1 MMFITDK
8 ALIQGNQVAIRN
20 GSYSPTFFTNAGL
33 NSVTVTASKD
43 GVIFTN
49 LFELAPNQTKHTTD
63 NYFYYKMLGNNPVV
77 YVNSEVNWWEP
88 TNNNNNNN
96 TGNVDL
102 TEVNQKISAL
112 TTELNGKATPQQI
125 AEAINKLIGGADS
138 SSDTLKEL
146 ADMISSNQDTTDYLQ
161 NYLNER
167 GAI

>member
-33 NSVTVTASKD
+33 NDVTVTASKD

-49 LFELAPNQTKHTTD
+49 LFELASNQTKHTTD
-63 NYFYYKMLGNNPVV
+63 VYFYYKMLGNNPVV

-88 TNNNNNNN
+88 TNNNN

-146 ADMISSNQDTTDYLQ
+146 ADMISSNQDMTNYLQ
-161 NYLNER
+161 NYLSER
-167 GAI
+167 GDI

>member
-20 GSYSPTFFTNAGL
+20 GSYSPTFFTNVGL
-33 NSVTVTASKD
+33 NDVTVTASKD

-49 LFELAPNQTKHTTD
+49 LFELASNQTKHTTD
-63 NYFYYKMLGNNPVV
+63 VYFYYKMLGNNPVV

-88 TNNNNNNN
+88 TNNNN

-146 ADMISSNQDTTDYLQ
+146 ADMISSNQDMTNYLQ
-161 NYLNER
+161 NYLSER
-167 GAI
+167 GDI

>member
-1 MMFITDK
+1 MFITDK

-49 LFELAPNQTKHTTD
+49 LFELAPHQTKHTTD

-77 YVNSEVNWWEP
+77 YVNSEVNWWK
-88 TNNNNNNN
+88 N

>member
-1 MMFITDK
+1 MIFMTDK
-8 ALIQGNQVAIRN
+8 ALVQGNQVAIRN
-20 GSYSPTFFTNAGL
+20 GSYSPTFFTNVGL
-33 NSVTVTASKD
+33 NDVTVTASKD

-49 LFELAPNQTKHTTD
+49 LFELASNQTKHTTD
-63 NYFYYKMLGNNPVV
+63 NYFYYKMLGSNPVV

-88 TNNNNNNN
+88 TNNNN

-146 ADMISSNQDTTDYLQ
+146 ADMISSNQDTTNYLQ
-161 NYLNER
+161 NYLSER
-167 GAI
+167 GDI

>member
-1 MMFITDK
+1 MIFMTDK
-8 ALIQGNQVAIRN
+8 ALVQGNQVAIRN
-20 GSYSPTFFTNAGL
+20 GSYSPTFFTNVGL
-33 NSVTVTASKD
+33 NDVTVTASKD

-49 LFELAPNQTKHTTD
+49 LFELASNQTKHTTD
-63 NYFYYKMLGNNPVV
+63 NYFYYKMLGNSPVV

-88 TNNNNNNN
+88 TNNNN

-146 ADMISSNQDTTDYLQ
+146 ADMISSNQDMTNYLQ
-161 NYLNER
+161 NYLSER
-167 GAI
+167 GDI

>member
-1 MMFITDK
+1 MIFMTDK
-8 ALIQGNQVAIRN
+8 ALVQGNQVAIRN
-20 GSYSPTFFTNAGL
+20 GSYSPTFFTNVGL
-33 NSVTVTASKD
+33 NDVTVTASKD

-49 LFELAPNQTKHTTD
+49 LFELASNQTKHTTD
-63 NYFYYKMLGNNPVV
+63 NYFYYKMLGSNPVV

-88 TNNNNNNN
+88 TNNNNN

-138 SSDTLKEL
+138 SSDTVKEL

-161 NYLNER
+161 NYLSER
-167 GAI
+167 GDI

>member
-1 MMFITDK
+1 MIFITDK

-20 GSYSPTFFTNAGL
+20 GSYSPTFFTNVGL
-33 NSVTVTASKD
+33 NNVTVTASKD

-49 LFELAPNQTKHTTD
+49 LFELVPNQTKHTTD
-63 NYFYYKMLGNNPVV
+63 NYFYYKMLGSNPVV

-88 TNNNNNNN
+88 TNNNN

-125 AEAINKLIGGADS
+125 AEAIDKLIGGADS

-146 ADMISSNQDTTDYLQ
+146 ADMISSNQDTTNYLQ
-161 NYLNER
+161 NYLSER
-167 GAI
+167 GDI

>member
-63 NYFYYKMLGNNPVV
+63 NYFYYRMLGNNPVV

-88 TNNNNNNN
+88 TSNNNN

-146 ADMISSNQDTTDYLQ
+146 ADMISSNQDTDYLQ

>member
-1 MMFITDK
+1 MFITDK

-63 NYFYYKMLGNNPVV
+63 NYFYYRMLGNNPVV

-88 TNNNNNNN
+88 TSNNNN

-146 ADMISSNQDTTDYLQ
+146 ADMISSNQDTDYLQ

>member
-1 MMFITDK
+1 MMFMTDK

-33 NSVTVTASKD
+33 NNVTVMASKD

-49 LFELAPNQTKHTTD
+49 LFELAPNQIKHTTD
-63 NYFYYKMLGNNPVV
+63 NYYYYKMLGNNPVV

-88 TNNNNNNN
+88 TNNN

-112 TTELNGKATPQQI
+112 TAELNGKATPQQI

>member
-1 MMFITDK
+1 MFITDK

-49 LFELAPNQTKHTTD
+49 LFELAPHQTKHTTD

-77 YVNSEVNWWEP
+77 YVNSEVNWWE
-88 TNNNNNNN
+88 NK
-96 TGNVDL
+96 GNVDL

>member
-20 GSYSPTFFTNAGL
+20 GSYSPTFFTNVGL
-33 NSVTVTASKD
+33 NNVTVTASKD

-63 NYFYYKMLGNNPVV
+63 NYFYYRMLGNNPVV

-88 TNNNNNNN
+88 TSNNNN

-146 ADMISSNQDTTDYLQ
+146 ADMISSNQDTDYLQ

>member
-1 MMFITDK
+1 MFITDK

-49 LFELAPNQTKHTTD
+49 LFELAPHQTKHTTD

-88 TNNNNNNN
+88 TNNNNNN

>member
-1 MMFITDK
+1 MIFMTDK

-33 NSVTVTASKD
+33 NNVTVIASKD

-77 YVNSEVNWWEP
+77 YVNSEVNWWGP
-88 TNNNNNNN
+88 TNNNNN

-146 ADMISSNQDTTDYLQ
+146 ADMISSKQDTTNYLQ
-161 NYLNER
+161 NYLSER
-167 GAI
+167 GDI

>member
-49 LFELAPNQTKHTTD
+49 LFELAPHQTKHTTD

-77 YVNSEVNWWEP
+77 YVNSEVNWWK
-88 TNNNNNNN
+88 N

>member
-49 LFELAPNQTKHTTD
+49 LFELAPHQTKHTTD

-77 YVNSEVNWWEP
+77 YVNSEVNWWE
-88 TNNNNNNN
+88 N

>member
-1 MMFITDK
+1 MIFMTDK
-8 ALIQGNQVAIRN
+8 ALVQGNQVAIRN
-20 GSYSPTFFTNAGL
+20 GSYSPTFFTNVGL
-33 NSVTVTASKD
+33 NDVTVTASKD

-49 LFELAPNQTKHTTD
+49 LFELASNQTKHTTD
-63 NYFYYKMLGNNPVV
+63 NYFYYKMLGSNPVV

-88 TNNNNNNN
+88 TNNNN

-161 NYLNER
+161 NYLSER
-167 GAI
+167 GNI

>member
-20 GSYSPTFFTNAGL
+20 GSYSPTFFTNVGL
-33 NSVTVTASKD
+33 NDVTVTASKD

-49 LFELAPNQTKHTTD
+49 LFELASNQTKHTTD
-63 NYFYYKMLGNNPVV
+63 NYFYYKMLGSNPVV

-88 TNNNNNNN
+88 TNNNN

-146 ADMISSNQDTTDYLQ
+146 ADMISSNQDTTNYLQ
-161 NYLNER
+161 NYLSER
-167 GAI
+167 GDI

>member
-1 MMFITDK
+1 MFITDK

-49 LFELAPNQTKHTTD
+49 LFELAPHQTKHTTD

-88 TNNNNNNN
+88 TSNNNNN

>member
-1 MMFITDK
+1 MIFITDK

-20 GSYSPTFFTNAGL
+20 GSYSPTFFTNVGL
-33 NSVTVTASKD
+33 NNVTVTASKD

-49 LFELAPNQTKHTTD
+49 LFELASNQTKHTTD
-63 NYFYYKMLGNNPVV
+63 NYFYYKMLGNSPVV

-88 TNNNNNNN
+88 TNNNN

-112 TTELNGKATPQQI
+112 TTELNGKATPQQV

-146 ADMISSNQDTTDYLQ
+146 ADMISSNQDTTNYLQ
-161 NYLNER
+161 NYLSER
-167 GAI
+167 GDI

>member
-1 MMFITDK
+1 MMFMTDK

-20 GSYSPTFFTNAGL
+20 GSYSPTFFTNVGL
-33 NSVTVTASKD
+33 NDVTVTASKD

-49 LFELAPNQTKHTTD
+49 LFELASNQTKHTTD
-63 NYFYYKMLGNNPVV
+63 NYFYYKMLGSNPVV

-88 TNNNNNNN
+88 TNNNN
-96 TGNVDL
+96 
-102 TEVNQKISAL
+102 EVNQKISAL

-161 NYLNER
+161 NYLSER
-167 GAI
+167 GDI

>member
-20 GSYSPTFFTNAGL
+20 GSYSPTFFTNVGL
-33 NSVTVTASKD
+33 NNVTVTASKD

-63 NYFYYKMLGNNPVV
+63 NYFYYKMLGNSPVV

-88 TNNNNNNN
+88 VDSN
-96 TGNVDL
+96 TGTVDL
-102 TEVNQKISAL
+102 TEINQKISAL
-112 TTELNGKATPQQI
+112 TIELNNKATPQQI
-125 AEAINKLIGGADS
+125 AEAINKLIGGADT

-146 ADMISSNQDTTDYLQ
+146 ADMISNNQDTTDYLQ
-161 NYLNER
+161 NYLSER
-167 GAI
+167 GNI

>member
-33 NSVTVTASKD
+33 NDVTVTASKD

-49 LFELAPNQTKHTTD
+49 LFELASNQTKHTTD
-63 NYFYYKMLGNNPVV
+63 NYFYYKMLGSNPVV

-88 TNNNNNNN
+88 TNNN

-146 ADMISSNQDTTDYLQ
+146 ADTISSNQDTTDYLQ
-161 NYLNER
+161 NYLSER
-167 GAI
+167 GDI

>member
-49 LFELAPNQTKHTTD
+49 LFELAPHQTKHTTD
-63 NYFYYKMLGNNPVV
+63 NYFYYKMLGNNSVV

-88 TNNNNNNN
+88 TSNNNN

-146 ADMISSNQDTTDYLQ
+146 ADMISSNQDTTNYLQ
-161 NYLNER
+161 NYLSER
-167 GAI
+167 GDI

>member
-1 MMFITDK
+1 MFITDK
-8 ALIQGNQVAIRN
+8 ALIQGNQVTIRN

-49 LFELAPNQTKHTTD
+49 LFELAPHQTKHTTD

-77 YVNSEVNWWEP
+77 YVNSEVNWWE
-88 TNNNNNNN
+88 N

>member
-1 MMFITDK
+1 MIFITDK

-20 GSYSPTFFTNAGL
+20 GSYSPTFFTNVGL
-33 NSVTVTASKD
+33 NNVTVTASKD

-49 LFELAPNQTKHTTD
+49 LFELASNQTKHTTD
-63 NYFYYKMLGNNPVV
+63 NYFYYKMLGSNPVV

-88 TNNNNNNN
+88 TNNNN

-146 ADMISSNQDTTDYLQ
+146 ADMISSNQDMTNYLQ
-161 NYLNER
+161 NYLSER
-167 GAI
+167 GDI

>member
-33 NSVTVTASKD
+33 NDVTVTASKD

-49 LFELAPNQTKHTTD
+49 LFELASNQTKHTTD
-63 NYFYYKMLGNNPVV
+63 VYFYYKMLGNNPVV

-88 TNNNNNNN
+88 TNNNN

-125 AEAINKLIGGADS
+125 VEAINKLIGGADS

-146 ADMISSNQDTTDYLQ
+146 ADMISSNQDMTNYLQ
-161 NYLNER
+161 NYLSER
-167 GAI
+167 GDI

>member
-63 NYFYYKMLGNNPVV
+63 NYFYYKMLGNNPAV

-88 TNNNNNNN
+88 TNNNN

-146 ADMISSNQDTTDYLQ
+146 ADMISSNQDTTNYLQ

>member
-1 MMFITDK
+1 MMFMTDK
-8 ALIQGNQVAIRN
+8 ALLQGNQVAIRN
-20 GSYSPTFFTNAGL
+20 GSYSPTFFTNVGL
-33 NSVTVTASKD
+33 NDVTVTASKD

-88 TNNNNNNN
+88 TNNNN

-146 ADMISSNQDTTDYLQ
+146 ADMISSNQDTTNYLQ

-167 GAI
+167 GDI

>member
-1 MMFITDK
+1 MIFMTDK
-8 ALIQGNQVAIRN
+8 ALIQSNQVAIRN

-33 NSVTVTASKD
+33 NNVTVVASKD

-49 LFELAPNQTKHTTD
+49 LFELAPSQIKHTTD
-63 NYFYYKMLGNNPVV
+63 VYFYYKMLGNNPVV

-88 TNNNNNNN
+88 TSNNN

-146 ADMISSNQDTTDYLQ
+146 ADMISSNQDTTNYLQ

-167 GAI
+167 GGI

>member
-49 LFELAPNQTKHTTD
+49 LFELAPHQTKHTTD

-77 YVNSEVNWWEP
+77 YVNSEVNWWE
-88 TNNNNNNN
+88 NK
-96 TGNVDL
+96 GNVDL

>member
-8 ALIQGNQVAIRN
+8 ALISGNQVAIRN
-20 GSYSPTFFTNAGL
+20 GSYSPTFFTNVGL
-33 NSVTVTASKD
+33 NDVTVTASKD

-49 LFELAPNQTKHTTD
+49 LFELATNQTKHTAD
-63 NYFYYKMLGNNPVV
+63 VYFYYKMLGSNPVV

-88 TNNNNNNN
+88 TNNNN